1 MFYNRLK
8 RNYRSKTT
16 PERILF
22 SVVFIIFCIYAISL
36 ILPFIWA
43 FLSSLK
49 TDDEF
54 YESLF
59 DLPRNWLFSN
69 YAKAFSEF
77 RIGNTTMIGMI
88 INSLWLTFA
97 GTFVSVMVS
106 SATGYIFAK
115 YPFKGS
121 KLIYDI
127 AIISMIIPI
136 VGSLPATYKVVTTL
150 HLNTPLTIIALYTGG
165 FGYNFIILN
174 SCYRSISWHYAEASM
189 IDGAG
194 HFRTY
199 LKVMLPQAK
208 PAILAMAILSCI
220 GIWNDYYTPFLY
232 LKDYPTLALGIYQFD
247 IIQEQRSNMPVYFCA
262 IILSIIPVLIV
273 YTIFQDTIMNN
284 SVAGGLKG

>member
-1 MFYNRLK
+1 MRNRLK
-8 RNYRSKTT
+8 RNMRNKTV
-16 PERILF
+16 PETILF
-22 SVVFIIFCIYAISL
+22 TIVFIIFTIYAVSL
-36 ILPFIWA
+36 VLPFLWA

-54 YESLF
+54 YEAVF
-59 DLPRNWLFSN
+59 ALPKNWLFIN
-69 YAKAFSEF
+69 YVNAFKEF
-77 RIGNTTMIGMI
+77 KIGNTTMIGMI

-97 GTFVSVMVS
+97 GTFVTVMIS
-106 SATGYIFAK
+106 SGTGYILAK

-121 KLIYDI
+121 KIIYDI

-150 HLNTPLTIIALYTGG
+150 HLNTPITILVLYTGG

-174 SCYRSISWHYAEASM
+174 GCYRSISWQYAEASM
-189 IDGAG
+189 IDGAS

-199 LKVMLPQAK
+199 MKVMLPQAR

-232 LKDYPTLALGIYQFD
+232 LKGYPTLALGIYQFD
-247 IIQEQRSNMPVYFCA
+247 IIQEQRSNMPIYFCA
-262 IILSIIPVLIV
+262 IILSIIPILIV
-273 YTIFQDTIMNN
+273 YTVFQDTIMNN

>member
-1 MFYNRLK
+1 MAFRRLK
-8 RNYRSKTT
+8 RNNRSKTT
-16 PERILF
+16 GERILYT
-22 SVVFIIFCIYAISL
+22 VVFILFTLYAISL
-36 ILPFIWA
+36 VLPFVWA

-54 YESLF
+54 YETLF
-59 DLPRNWLFSN
+59 ELPRNWLFSN

-77 RIGNTTMIGMI
+77 KIGRTSMIGMI
-88 INSLWLTFA
+88 ANSLWLTFA
-97 GTFVSVMVS
+97 GTFVGIILS
-106 SATGYIFAK
+106 SATAYILAK

-121 KLIYDI
+121 KIIYDV

-136 VGSLPATYKVVTTL
+136 VGSLPAMYKVVTTL
-150 HLNTPLTIIALYTGG
+150 HLNTPITILALYTGG

-174 SCYRSISWHYAEASM
+174 GCYRSISWQYAEASM

-199 LKVMLPQAK
+199 HKVMLPQAK
-208 PAILAMAILSCI
+208 PALLAMSILSCI
-220 GIWNDYYTPFLY
+220 GIWNDYMTPFLY

-247 IIQEQRSNMPVYFCA
+247 IIQEQVSNMPVYFCA
-262 IILSIIPVLIV
+262 IILSIIPILIV

>member
-1 MFYNRLK
+1 MLRNRLK
-8 RNYRSKTT
+8 RNFNTKTKG
-16 PERILF
+16 ERILYI
-22 SVVFIIFCIYAISL
+22 VVFVIFVIYAISL
-36 ILPFIWA
+36 VLPFIWA
-43 FLSSLK
+43 FFSSLK
-49 TDDEF
+49 TEQEY
-54 YESLF
+54 YETVF
-59 DLPRNWLFSN
+59 ELPEKWQFSN
-69 YAKAFSEF
+69 YVRAFTEF
-77 RIGNTTMIGMI
+77 KVEDTNMIGMI
-88 INSLWLTFA
+88 VNSLWLTFA

-106 SATGYIFAK
+106 SATAYILAK

-121 KLIYDI
+121 KIIYDV

-150 HLNTPLTIIALYTGG
+150 HLNTPITILALYTGG

-174 SCYRSISWHYAEASM
+174 GCYRSISWQYAEASM

-199 LKVMLPQAK
+199 HKVMLPQAR

-220 GIWNDYYTPFLY
+220 GIWNDYMTPFLY
-232 LKDYPTLALGIYQFD
+232 LKKYPTLALGIYKFEA
-247 IIQEQRSNMPVYFCA
+247 IQTYRADMPLYFCA
-262 IILSIIPVLIV
+262 IILSIIPILVV

>member
-1 MFYNRLK
+1 MFLNRLK
-8 RNYRSKTT
+8 RNNRQKTT
-16 PERILF
+16 GERIIFTIVFVLF
-22 SVVFIIFCIYAISL
+22 ALYALSL
-36 ILPFIWA
+36 VLPFIWA
-43 FLSSLK
+43 FISSLK

-54 YESLF
+54 YETLF

-69 YAKAFSEF
+69 YARAFIEF
-77 RIGNTTMIGMI
+77 KIGNTTMVGMI
-88 INSLWLTFA
+88 INSLWLTFS
-97 GTFVSVMVS
+97 GTFVGVMVS
-106 SATGYIFAK
+106 SASAYILAK

-121 KLIYDI
+121 RTIYNI

-136 VGSLPATYKVVTTL
+136 VGNLPAMYKLVTTL
-150 HLNTPLTIIALYTGG
+150 HLNTPITILALYTGG

-174 SCYRSISWHYAEASM
+174 GAYRSISWQYAEASM

-199 LKVMLPQAK
+199 HKVMLPQAK
-208 PAILAMAILSCI
+208 PALLAMAILSCI

-247 IIQEQRSNMPVYFCA
+247 IIQEQRSNMPIYFCA
-262 IILSIIPVLIV
+262 IILSIIPILVV

-284 SVAGGLKG
+284 FVAGGLKG